1 MFKDMLQIFIKYFLM
16 KKTPTVE
23 QNKNNAEP
31 KNWPQKKKKNKLPQY
46 RTTPTS
52 TLIQN
57 YFGKTW
63 HITVSSR

>member
-31 KNWPQKKKKNKLPQY
+31 KNWPQKKKKTSCHNTVPPQ
-46 RTTPTS
+46 
-52 TLIQN
+52 QA
-57 YFGKTW
+57 
-63 HITVSSR
+63 H